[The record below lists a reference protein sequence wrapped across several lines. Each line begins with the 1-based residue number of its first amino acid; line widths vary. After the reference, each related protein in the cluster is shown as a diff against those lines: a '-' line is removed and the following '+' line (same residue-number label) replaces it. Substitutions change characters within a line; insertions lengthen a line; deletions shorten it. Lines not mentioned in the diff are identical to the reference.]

1 MQHCLRWGSE
11 LIKRR
16 KKKKKSISSC
26 NNKGR
31 KESSWKT
38 SFLKYVAH
46 MKGREFPRHIQASAI
61 TATHQR
67 KCEEK
72 FPHGGGSW
80 EDAVLVSK
88 ATLNVFFV
96 LVFFVVAYFVI
107 KTQPCH
113 NAARIAPSEKNTRLE
128 AGFSRLRLT
137 WEKNKISIMTLQGL
151 SAASAAA
158 CTLYIRRTGAEW
170 PRGLSD
176 MTQTVLALFKIVRSE
191 KKEVRFVFWSE
202 LASIDRRLQRNCAQ
216 TESPKQQLGSS
227 Y

>member
-1 MQHCLRWGSE
+1 MWLIWRGGNSLGTSKQAQLLPHIKGSM
-11 LIKRR
+11 RR
-16 KKKKKSISSC
+16 NS
-26 NNKGR
+26 
-31 KESSWKT
+31 
-38 SFLKYVAH
+38 LMVL
-46 MKGREFPRHIQASAI
+46 
-61 TATHQR
+61 
-67 KCEEK
+67 
-72 FPHGGGSW
+72 GGGSW

-96 LVFFVVAYFVI
+96 LVFGFFVVAYFVI

-176 MTQTVLALFKIVRSE
+176 MTQTVLALFKIVCSE
-191 KKEVRFVFWSE
+191 KKEVRFIFWSE